1 MYKRQIL
8 YGAPVAKQ
16 LDEISLKIFQE
27 VKSNNKSPHM
37 TAITVGDNP
46 ASLLYVSRKKE
57 KAEELGVEFNWIK
70 LDKNTSQ
77 EKLKELVETESK
89 NTDGLIIQ
97 LPLPD
102 HLSSEDVINCIPPD
116 VDVDGLTSYNL
127 GSLFSNEFKLIP
139 ATSLAVLELLNFYQ
153 IKTEDKAI
161 VIAGRSRLVSS
172 PLAKILSS
180 KSYNANV
187 TVIHSKTS
195 NQKQFITQADIF
207 ISAVGSAKLYDS
219 SYFKQGATIIDIG
232 ISSVDGKTYG
242 DIDTQNISEVASY
255 RSPFPGGVGP
265 ITVSALFFNLSRLV
279 KTN

>member
-1 MYKRQIL
+1 MEQIL

-127 GSLFSNEFKLIP
+127 GSLFSNEYKLIP

-219 SYFKQGATIIDIG
+219 SYFKQGTTIIDIG

>member
-1 MYKRQIL
+1 MEQIL

-27 VKSNNKSPHM
+27 VKSNNKTPHI

-77 EKLKELVETESK
+77 EKLKEVVESESK

-102 HLSSEDVINCIPPD
+102 HLNSEDVINCIPPD

-127 GSLFSNEFKLIP
+127 GSLFSNQYKLIP

-242 DIDTQNISEVASY
+242 DIDTQNISQVASY

>member
-1 MYKRQIL
+1 MEQIL

-102 HLSSEDVINCIPPD
+102 HLSSEDVINCIPPH

-127 GSLFSNEFKLIP
+127 GSLFSNEYKLIP

-153 IKTEDKAI
+153 IKTDDRAI

>member
-1 MYKRQIL
+1 MEQIL

-70 LDKNTSQ
+70 LDKETSQ

-102 HLSSEDVINCIPPD
+102 HLSSEDVINCIPPH

-127 GSLFSNEFKLIP
+127 GSLFSNEYKLIP

>member
-1 MYKRQIL
+1 MEQIL

-27 VKSNNKSPHM
+27 VKSNNKTPHM

-70 LDKNTSQ
+70 LDKDTSQ

-127 GSLFSNEFKLIP
+127 GSLFSNEYKLIP

-207 ISAVGSAKLYDS
+207 ISAVGSSKLYDY

-242 DIDTQNISEVASY
+242 DIDTQNISEVASC

>member
-1 MYKRQIL
+1 MEQIL

-102 HLSSEDVINCIPPD
+102 HLSSEDVINCIPPH

-127 GSLFSNEFKLIP
+127 GSLFSNEYKLIP

-242 DIDTQNISEVASY
+242 DIDTQNISEVVSY

>member
-1 MYKRQIL
+1 MEQIL

-16 LDEISLKIFQE
+16 LDDISLKIFQE
-27 VKSNNKSPHM
+27 VKSNNKTPHM

-57 KAEELGVEFNWIK
+57 KAEQLGVEFNWIK

-77 EKLKELVETESK
+77 EKLKEQVETESK

-127 GSLFSNEFKLIP
+127 GSLFSNEYKLIP

-195 NQKQFITQADIF
+195 NQKEFITQADIF

>member
-1 MYKRQIL
+1 MEQIL

-27 VKSNNKSPHM
+27 VKSNNKTPHI

-77 EKLKELVETESK
+77 EKLKEVVESESK

-127 GSLFSNEFKLIP
+127 GSLFSNQYKLIP

-242 DIDTQNISEVASY
+242 DIDTQNISQVASY

>member
-1 MYKRQIL
+1 MEQIL

-27 VKSNNKSPHM
+27 VKSNNKTPHM

-116 VDVDGLTSYNL
+116 IDVDGLTSYNL
-127 GSLFSNEFKLIP
+127 GSLFSNEYKLIP

>member
-1 MYKRQIL
+1 MEQIL

-77 EKLKELVETESK
+77 EKLKEIVETESK

-102 HLSSEDVINCIPPD
+102 HLSSEDVINCIPPH

-127 GSLFSNEFKLIP
+127 GSLFSNEYKLIP

-153 IKTEDKAI
+153 IKTEDKAV

>member
-1 MYKRQIL
+1 MEQIL

-16 LDEISLKIFQE
+16 LDDISLKIFQE
-27 VKSNNKSPHM
+27 VKSNNKTPHM

-102 HLSSEDVINCIPPD
+102 HLSSEDVINCIPPH

-127 GSLFSNEFKLIP
+127 GSLFSNEYKLIP

-207 ISAVGSAKLYDS
+207 ISAVGSAKLYDF
-219 SYFKQGATIIDIG
+219 SYFKKGATIIDIG
-232 ISSVDGKTYG
+232 ISSVDGKNYG
-242 DIDTQNISEVASY
+242 DIDTQNLSEVVSY

>member
-1 MYKRQIL
+1 MEQLL
-8 YGAPVAKQ
+8 YGDPVARQ
-16 LDEISLKIFQE
+16 LDEISFKVFQDA
-27 VKSNNKSPHM
+27 KSNNKTPHL
-37 TAITVGDNP
+37 TAITVGDNS

-57 KAEELGVEFNWIK
+57 KAEQLGVDFNWLK
-70 LDKNTSQ
+70 LDENTTQ
-77 EKLKELVETESK
+77 ENLNELIQEQSK
-89 NTDGLIIQ
+89 TTDGLIVQ
-97 LPLPD
+97 LPLPN
-102 HLSSEDVINCIPPD
+102 HLNSEDVINCIPPD

-127 GSLFSNEFKLIP
+127 GSLFSNEYKLIP

-153 IKTEDKAI
+153 IKTEDKVI

-219 SYFKQGATIIDIG
+219 SYFKHGATIIDIG

-242 DIDTQNISEVASY
+242 DIDTQNLSEVASY

>member
-1 MYKRQIL
+1 MEQIL

-127 GSLFSNEFKLIP
+127 GSLFSNEYKLIP

>member
-1 MYKRQIL
+1 MDQIL

-27 VKSNNKSPHM
+27 VKSNNKTPHM

-127 GSLFSNEFKLIP
+127 GSLFSNEYKLIP

>member
-1 MYKRQIL
+1 MEQIL

-116 VDVDGLTSYNL
+116 IDVDGLTSYNL
-127 GSLFSNEFKLIP
+127 GSLFSNEYKLIP

-153 IKTEDKAI
+153 IKTEDKVI

-207 ISAVGSAKLYDS
+207 ISAVGSAKLFDS

-242 DIDTQNISEVASY
+242 DIDTQNLSEVASY

-265 ITVSALFFNLSRLV
+265 ITVSALFFNLSRLLQS
-279 KTN
+279 N

>member
-1 MYKRQIL
+1 MEQIL
-8 YGAPVAKQ
+8 YGTPVAKQ

-27 VKSNNKSPHM
+27 VKSNNKTPHM

-127 GSLFSNEFKLIP
+127 GSLFSNEYKLIP

>member
-1 MYKRQIL
+1 MEQIL

-27 VKSNNKSPHM
+27 VKSNNKTPHM

-127 GSLFSNEFKLIP
+127 GSLFSNEYKLIP

-265 ITVSALFFNLSRLV
+265 ITVSALFFNLSRLL

>member
-1 MYKRQIL
+1 MEQIL

-127 GSLFSNEFKLIP
+127 GSLFSNEYKLIP

-153 IKTEDKAI
+153 INTEDKAI